1 MCVCV
6 FSVSAYEERK
16 KILLTAQTSLSS
28 RWIVRLYICVT
39 VQDLST
45 IINSDRVPQ
54 IPSVGEKN

>member
-6 FSVSAYEERK
+6 FSVSAYEEKK
-16 KILLTAQTSLSS
+16 KILLTVQISLSS
-28 RWIVRLYICVT
+28 LWIIRLYICVT

-54 IPSVGEKN
+54 IPSVNEKN